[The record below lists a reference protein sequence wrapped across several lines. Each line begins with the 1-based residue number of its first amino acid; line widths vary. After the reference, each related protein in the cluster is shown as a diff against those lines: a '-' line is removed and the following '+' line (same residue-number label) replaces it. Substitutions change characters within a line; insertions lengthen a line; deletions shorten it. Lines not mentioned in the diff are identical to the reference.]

1 MNRVRAPALGAS
13 LLVAVATTQVAGCA
27 APDPGREARQREAA
41 EAAERAASR
50 RYLRSWDAV
59 WEALLAAATERKL
72 VVSRQ
77 SRETGELDLRAG
89 ASGLSAGE
97 RVSVRI
103 SRESDGAIRVEIRSQ
118 PVLSFAV
125 AVDWQ
130 RALFGEL
137 ELRLAPR
144 RGG

>member
-1 MNRVRAPALGAS
+1 
-13 LLVAVATTQVAGCA
+13 
-27 APDPGREARQREAA
+27 
-41 EAAERAASR
+41 
-50 RYLRSWDAV
+50 
-59 WEALLAAATERKL
+59 
-72 VVSRQ
+72 
-77 SRETGELDLRAG
+77 
-89 ASGLSAGE
+89 
-97 RVSVRI
+97 VRI